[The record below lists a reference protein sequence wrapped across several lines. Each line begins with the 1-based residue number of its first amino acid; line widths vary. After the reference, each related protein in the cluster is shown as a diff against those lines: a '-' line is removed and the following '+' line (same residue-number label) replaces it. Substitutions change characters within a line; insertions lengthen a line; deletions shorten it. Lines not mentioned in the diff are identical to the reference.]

1 MTKNSSPTS
10 RRLSSP
16 DSFPRFTDLGYGCP
30 QVLRLG
36 LATRGNTHL
45 PAASVRYAVDRGVN
59 YLNWCGYDDG
69 IRQAVGEIDR
79 TRIVLATQ
87 LYAHRGPKI
96 LRELEKALK
105 DLKTDWLDV
114 VTFYYMESETEWA
127 EISGPGGA
135 LEALRGAQQQGKVRS
150 IGLTTHQRALGARV
164 AETGAVDLLMI
175 RYNAAHRGAEQDVF
189 PPDPA
194 DEASCRLLHGASL
207 GRPAE
212 TYPRMIL
219 QDLSFL
225 LRRSGT
231 VSLWRIRLRMSSWR
245 PRTIPRNWSRTWD
258 CSMTGGR
265 PGRGSSSRWPL
276 TVSGCGN
283 TPARSG
289 RDGKRARCRAC
300 PPPGLSRRDN
310 SAVKAG
316 TRPGVSDRGVARASL
331 GQFSGRI
338 GGGLGAVGDP

>member
-1 MTKNSSPTS
+1 MKKNSSPTS
-10 RRLSSP
+10 RKLSSP

-69 IRQAVGEIDR
+69 IRQAVGELDR

-150 IGLTTHQRALGARV
+150 IGLTTHQRALGATV
-164 AETGAVDLLMI
+164 AETRVVDLLMI

-189 PPDPA
+189 PLTRRMKLPVVCYTALRWGGLLKPTQDDPPGFK
-194 DEASCRLLHGASL
+194 LP
-207 GRPAE
+207 PAPE
-212 TYPRMIL
+212 WYRFALANPAANVVL
-219 QDLSFL
+219 AAPNDPKELEQDLGL
-225 LRRSGT
+225 LDD
-231 VSLWRIRLRMSSWR
+231 WR
-245 PRTIPRNWSRTWD
+245 PPR
-258 CSMTGGR
+258 
-265 PGRGSSSRWPL
+265 
-276 TVSGCGN
+276 
-283 TPARSG
+283 
-289 RDGKRARCRAC
+289 KREFQQMASHGQRVR
-300 PPPGLSRRDN
+300 
-310 SAVKAG
+310 KHAG
-316 TRPGVSDRGVARASL
+316 T
-331 GQFSGRI
+331 FW
-338 GGGLGAVGDP
+338 

>member
-69 IRQAVGEIDR
+69 IRQAVGELDR

-96 LRELEKALK
+96 LRELKKALK

-150 IGLTTHQRALGARV
+150 IGLTTHQRALGAKV

-189 PPDPA
+189 PLTRRMKLPVVCYTALRWGGLLKPTQDDPPGFK
-194 DEASCRLLHGASL
+194 LP
-207 GRPAE
+207 PAPGWYRFALANPAANVVLAAPNDPKE
-212 TYPRMIL
+212 L
-219 QDLSFL
+219 EQDLGL
-225 LRRSGT
+225 LDD
-231 VSLWRIRLRMSSWR
+231 WR
-245 PRTIPRNWSRTWD
+245 PPR
-258 CSMTGGR
+258 
-265 PGRGSSSRWPL
+265 
-276 TVSGCGN
+276 
-283 TPARSG
+283 
-289 RDGKRARCRAC
+289 KREFQQMAAHGQRVR
-300 PPPGLSRRDN
+300 
-310 SAVKAG
+310 KHAG
-316 TRPGVSDRGVARASL
+316 T
-331 GQFSGRI
+331 FW
-338 GGGLGAVGDP
+338 

>member
-16 DSFPRFTDLGYGCP
+16 DSLPRFTDLGYGCP

-69 IRQAVGEIDR
+69 IRQAVGELDR

-96 LRELEKALK
+96 FRELEKALK

-127 EISGPGGA
+127 EISGPGGE

-150 IGLTTHQRALGARV
+150 IGLTTHQRALGAKV

-189 PPDPA
+189 PLTRRMKLPVVCYRALRWGGLLKPTQDDPPGFK
-194 DEASCRLLHGASL
+194 LP
-207 GRPAE
+207 PAPE
-212 TYPRMIL
+212 WYRFALANPAANVVL
-219 QDLSFL
+219 AAPNDPKELEQDLGL
-225 LRRSGT
+225 LDD
-231 VSLWRIRLRMSSWR
+231 WR
-245 PRTIPRNWSRTWD
+245 PPR
-258 CSMTGGR
+258 
-265 PGRGSSSRWPL
+265 
-276 TVSGCGN
+276 
-283 TPARSG
+283 
-289 RDGKRARCRAC
+289 KREFQQMAAHGQRVR
-300 PPPGLSRRDN
+300 
-310 SAVKAG
+310 KHAG
-316 TRPGVSDRGVARASL
+316 T
-331 GQFSGRI
+331 FW
-338 GGGLGAVGDP
+338 